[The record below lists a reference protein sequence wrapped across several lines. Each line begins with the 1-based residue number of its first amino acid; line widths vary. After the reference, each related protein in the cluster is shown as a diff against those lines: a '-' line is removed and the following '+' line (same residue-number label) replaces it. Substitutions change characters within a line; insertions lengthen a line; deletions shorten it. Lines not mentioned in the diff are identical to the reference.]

1 MIFID
6 LIISNFFTTP
16 HLLIGGW
23 TGKNKND
30 WGLCLLETVNHQSTD
45 ISTSTSNPTELKAL
59 IDWLEFTVH
68 DLAVDTIINLIL
80 KLDPKDFMDLPKGR
94 YGYRKQKIW
103 NAGTIFL
110 LYNLESGHDKMGVHI
125 IITGQACRQY
135 EANKSIAGIINNA
148 RRTLAKHKFTRI
160 DIAIDDQS
168 NQTLNFDKFLDY
180 SEKGY
185 TSSLWY
191 KYSVLMEKQI
201 ANTEILG
208 RTIYYGSKKS
218 KIFMRVYDKK
228 REQIK
233 KAKVSQ
239 QEKESLLKE
248 QPEWTRMELV
258 FREERANMAADYILL
273 NGSVGELIRGVLNHY
288 IRFVEPNPNSK
299 NQQKRR
305 WKTATWWEKVIED
318 VEEIQLSQKKADRR
332 IEDMQ
337 DWIIKQISPT
347 LATILEATGGDMN
360 WLINVITSG
369 SSRLKNK
376 HRQAIMQYIMEREKL

>member
-1 MIFID
+1 M
-6 LIISNFFTTP
+6 
-16 HLLIGGW
+16 
-23 TGKNKND
+23 
-30 WGLCLLETVNHQSTD
+30 ETVNHQSTD

-135 EANKSIAGIINNA
+135 EANRSIPDIINNA

-299 NQQKRR
+299 SQQKRR

-376 HRQAIMQYIMEREKL
+376 HRQAIIQYIMENEK